1 MINEA
6 KFPYAYTLKVSTKVK
21 VYACLCAKIFAIIG
35 ILDVGSQISKKPR
48 GGHFYYATA
57 PRTYGLPLLGDPLV
71 ERRVGLQER
80 PQLQQRHLVL
90 QVRLVEWLR
99 PENQMQD

>member
-1 MINEA
+1 MD
-6 KFPYAYTLKVSTKVK
+6 KLPKVRLTDTL
-21 VYACLCAKIFAIIG
+21 YRQL
-35 ILDVGSQISKKPR
+35 
-48 GGHFYYATA
+48 
-57 PRTYGLPLLGDPLV
+57 TYGLPLLGDPLV
-71 ERRVGLQER
+71 ERRVGLQQR